1 MAEPFVAQIQ
11 IFGFNFAPTGWAF
24 CNGQVLPISQNTALF
39 SLIGTTFGGDGRA
52 TFALPNLQSRV
63 PIGAND
69 SQGPGLTQRYLGEA
83 GGEETV
89 TLASPQT
96 PGHTHPANCNSNN
109 GTSYDPAGNVW
120 SVDAGGNNE
129 YGSGPI
135 AGQMS
140 TSATA
145 LTGGSQPHDNI
156 QPYLTL
162 NFCIAL
168 TGIYPA
174 RS

>member
-1 MAEPFVAQIQ
+1 MATPFLAQIQ
-11 IFGFNFAPTGWAF
+11 IFPYNFAPKGWAF
-24 CNGQVLPISQNTALF
+24 CQGQVLSITQNSALF
-39 SLIGTTFGGDGRA
+39 SLLGTSFGGNGI
-52 TFALPNLQSRV
+52 TNFALPDFRSRV

-69 SQGPGLTQRYLGEA
+69 SGGPSLTQRLLGES

-89 TLASPQT
+89 TLLPLQV

-129 YGSGPI
+129 YGSGPM

-140 TSATA
+140 PGAIA
-145 LTGGSQPHDNI
+145 AAGGGQPHANI
-156 QPYLTL
+156 QPYLVL

-168 TGIYPA
+168 LGIYPT

>member
-1 MAEPFVAQIQ
+1 MAEPFLAQIQ
-11 IFGFNFAPTGWAF
+11 IFAFNFAPQGWAL
-24 CNGQVLPISQNTALF
+24 CNGQILAISQNTALF
-39 SLIGTTFGGDGRA
+39 SLLGTNFGGNG
-52 TFALPNLQSRV
+52 TSNFGLPNLQSRV

-69 SQGPGLTQRYLGEA
+69 SAGPGLTQRVIGQV
-83 GGEETV
+83 GGEEAV
-89 TLASPQT
+89 TLLSGQI
-96 PGHTHPANCNSNN
+96 PGHTHPANCSSAV

-140 TSATA
+140 SSATGV
-145 LTGGSQPHDNI
+145 TGGGAPHSNV
-156 QPYLTL
+156 QPYLAV

-168 TGIYPA
+168 TGIYPS